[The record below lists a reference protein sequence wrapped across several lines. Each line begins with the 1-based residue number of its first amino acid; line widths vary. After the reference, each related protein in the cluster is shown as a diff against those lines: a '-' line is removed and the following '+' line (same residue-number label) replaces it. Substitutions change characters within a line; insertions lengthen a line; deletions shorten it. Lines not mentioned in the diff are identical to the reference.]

1 LGGFFLTSQL
11 ADGDE
16 QTVERVHRAGTCF
29 GYTPANPVHLY
40 NPDVMVIGGAI
51 TTCVGYMEAAKAALQ
66 AHALPE

>member
-1 LGGFFLTSQL
+1 M
-11 ADGDE
+11 
-16 QTVERVHRAGTCF
+16 CF